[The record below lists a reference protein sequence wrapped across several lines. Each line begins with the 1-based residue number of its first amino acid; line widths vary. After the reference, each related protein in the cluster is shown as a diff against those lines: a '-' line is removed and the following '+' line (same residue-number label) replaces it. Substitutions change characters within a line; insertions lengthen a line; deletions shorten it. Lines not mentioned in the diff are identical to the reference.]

1 MLLAVA
7 ELDDADLAPAE
18 KAGIRGI
25 ANTLMGL
32 QLLLT
37 LNTRDTNGIPTAVNP
52 DPTGTPEPFKTD
64 GGRAARSRA
73 SLCKREARSL

>member
-32 QLLLT
+32 QLLLA

-52 DPTGTPEPFKTD
+52 DPTGTPEPFKD
-64 GGRAARSRA
+64 QECGI
-73 SLCKREARSL
+73 C